1 MRDCLLE
8 RRATKGLIASLA
20 PPFDGLVVEAGP
32 GEMMGDDFRR
42 GRSALGL
49 VAQDFGGAAVQR
61 LTAALEQAVICRF
74 LDQRVLE
81 AIGCLLACAHG
92 DEEVR
97 VGESVERGL
106 EGAVVD
112 AADLA
117 HQRVGEILPQ
127 DSADLRDFARITQPV
142 KPRSELLLQRRRDR
156 LRAANLTAL

>member
-81 AIGCLLACAHG
+81 AIGCLLG
-92 DEEVR
+92 W
-97 VGESVERGL
+97 
-106 EGAVVD
+106 
-112 AADLA
+112 
-117 HQRVGEILPQ
+117 
-127 DSADLRDFARITQPV
+127 
-142 KPRSELLLQRRRDR
+142 RRRRRCEGGRRDLGGRQGIQRGDR
-156 LRAANLTAL
+156 VEKLPPMPDNYHAEVFEIIGGQAK